1 MLLVQLDHRA
11 LKETREILALRV
23 RQAQLALLA
32 QLAPRAQL
40 APLEQIAL
48 FLALPDL
55 LAQQARRVQREPRAL
70 RDLRVPMV
78 PMELT
83 VLLEPRVL
91 GYLLAVQ
98 LGRFFPRLTAPTTT
112 RSG

>member
-55 LAQQARRVQREPRAL
+55 LAQQDQQVQLGLRAL
-70 RDLRVPMV
+70 RDPPVQMV
-78 PMELT
+78 PMGLT
-83 VLLEPRVL
+83 EQPEPQVL
-91 GYLLAVQ
+91 GYLLAAQ